1 MGTATEHRDVVH
13 GATLTGRLGDWPV
26 CSIARR
32 SDLGDPADQ
41 LLDTV
46 RQRRP
51 GKRRQPDALHASTP
65 DLQWISDSYTLV
77 FAALLVLAGVLGTRL
92 GPRRAITAGLA
103 VFAAGS
109 AAAAL
114 STTSPQLIGFRA
126 VTGLGAAF
134 VMRRRR

>member
-1 MGTATEHRDVVH
+1 
-13 GATLTGRLGDWPV
+13 V

-77 FAALLVLAGVLGTRL
+77 FAALLVLAGVLGTRSARAARSPP
-92 GPRRAITAGLA
+92 GWPSSPPVRPPPRCPPPAR
-103 VFAAGS
+103 S
-109 AAAAL
+109 
-114 STTSPQLIGFRA
+114 
-126 VTGLGAAF
+126 
-134 VMRRRR
+134 